1 MQMRMTIK
9 RTVVIPDLQCPYED
23 SHLVTNL
30 AAFIKSFRPDAVLT
44 IGDEIDLPQIS
55 RWHENQP
62 GWYEQ
67 TLAADRDRTVDVLW
81 ELTQH
86 VKEAHM
92 VRSNHC
98 DRLYNVIMK
107 KIPAFMS
114 LPELKLEKFLKLDEL
129 GIKYWKEPMPIAKGW
144 VAIHGDLGAL
154 NPNPGMSALN
164 QSKRM
169 GVSVIMG
176 HTHRA
181 GRSAVSEAYNGSV
194 RRVLHGVE
202 VGHAM
207 NVKAAKYVSSPNWQ
221 QAFAIVTEHNKNVQ
235 VDLIYVEKDGTF
247 LVHGKRYGRAR

>member
-1 MQMRMTIK
+1 
-9 RTVVIPDLQCPYED
+9 VPDLQVPYHD
-23 SHLVTNL
+23 VRAVNNL
-30 AAFIKSFRPDAVLT
+30 AKFIKKQKPDQVIT

-55 RWHENQP
+55 RWTENTP

-67 TLAADRDRTVDVLW
+67 TLHEDRKETTRILEMLNVTDVI
-81 ELTQH
+81 
-86 VKEAHM
+86 
-92 VRSNHC
+92 RSNHT

-107 KIPAFMS
+107 KIPAFLS
-114 LPELKLEKFLKLDEL
+114 LPELKFEKFLKLDEL
-129 GIKYWKEPMPIAKGW
+129 GIQFHKEAFPIAKGW
-144 VAIHGDLGAL
+144 IAVHGDLGGL

-164 QSKRM
+164 QAKKA
-169 GVSVIMG
+169 GVSTIMG

-207 NVKAAKYVSSPNWQ
+207 NVKAAKYVSMPNWQ
-221 QAFAIVTEHNKNVQ
+221 QAFAIVTEIGKNVQ

-247 LVHGKRYGRAR
+247 VVSGKRYGRAR

>member
-1 MQMRMTIK
+1 MK
-9 RTVVIPDLQCPYED
+9 RTIVWPDLQCPYED
-23 SHLVTNL
+23 AHVVRNFELF
-30 AAFIKSFRPDAVLT
+30 AKAFKHDSVVT

-55 RWHENQP
+55 RWTENTP

-67 TLAADRDRTVDVLW
+67 TLASDRDHTVDVLW
-81 ELTQH
+81 RLTQYA
-86 VKEAHM
+86 KEAHTI
-92 VRSNHC
+92 RSNHT

-107 KIPAFMS
+107 KIPAFLS
-114 LPELKLEKFLKLDEL
+114 LPELKFEKFLKLDEL
-129 GIKYWKEPMPIAKGW
+129 GIQFHKEAFPIARGW
-144 VAIHGDLGAL
+144 IAVHGDLGGL

-164 QSKRM
+164 QAKKA
-169 GVSVIMG
+169 GVSTIMG

-207 NVKAAKYVSSPNWQ
+207 NVKAAKYVSMPNWQ
-221 QAFAIVTEHNKNVQ
+221 QAFAIVTEVGKNVQ

-247 LVHGKRYGRAR
+247 LVHGKRYGRPR